1 VVSVRTSAK
10 AFRERRSRENRI
22 RGRIFGLRNVKKKFM
37 EENIMKRR
45 ENKYYLM
52 ACSILVLLCFACVA
66 LAADTKK
73 IEPTEL
79 ILKKKA
85 DLIVETITI
94 KKVAQDPAI
103 VRPGTPTKV
112 KYKVEIKVT
121 VKNKA
126 VGLTAASTAD
136 SLSAEGR
143 RLATRGAFKV
153 LLEWSDNPPAGFN
166 YLSEGGVTVL
176 APGASTTLTFEQWVP
191 KGTARKYRATADHL
205 GWIAEWDETNN
216 VNSAGYIAE

>member
-1 VVSVRTSAK
+1 
-10 AFRERRSRENRI
+10 
-22 RGRIFGLRNVKKKFM
+22 M

-45 ENKYYLM
+45 ENKYYLTM
-52 ACSILVLLCFACVA
+52 ACSVLVIFCFACVA
-66 LAADTKK
+66 LAEDIKK
-73 IEPTEL
+73 IQPVDMA
-79 ILKKKA
+79 LKKKA
-85 DLIVETITI
+85 DLIVENITI

-103 VRPGTPTKV
+103 VRPGTPTKI

-126 VGLTAASTAD
+126 VGPTAASTAD
-136 SLSAEGR
+136 SLTAEGR

-176 APGASTTLTFEQWVP
+176 APGASTTLTFEQWVA
-191 KGTARKYRATADHL
+191 KGVNRKYRATADHL
-205 GWIAEWDETNN
+205 DWIAEWDETNN
-216 VNSAGYIAE
+216 VNSAGYMAE